1 MSFQPSR
8 MFVGWP
14 GAYPS
19 EGHFSFS
26 SLGLAPA
33 LTKDIRLGR
42 KALLRTNALAFYYE
56 NS

>member
-26 SLGLAPA
+26 TLGLAPA

-42 KALLRTNALAFYYE
+42 KALLVTNALAFYY
-56 NS
+56 